1 MKDQAEKRSKK
12 PEWYMQTI
20 RRLNQYPE
28 DKKRLCILKA
38 QLERELPKLTA
49 SYSLT
54 PGGDKISD
62 QTGGIAAQRWE
73 TSQEMKECTL
83 RIEEIDIILAGFE
96 EDEKKLIELR
106 YFSKRNYD
114 WWVAEQL
121 NLSLRTYYRVR
132 DELVAEAAALLGL
145 YRGEDEA
152 RA

>member
-1 MKDQAEKRSKK
+1 MKNQAERRSKK

-28 DKKRLCILKA
+28 DKKRLCILTA
-38 QLERELPKLTA
+38 QLEREQPKLTA
-49 SYSLT
+49 GYSLT

-62 QTGGIAAQRWE
+62 QTGGIAAKRWE
-73 TSQEMKECTL
+73 TSQEIKECTL

-106 YFSKRNYD
+106 YFSKHNYD
-114 WWVAEQL
+114 WWVAEQV

-132 DELVAEAAALLGL
+132 DELVAEAAVLLGL
-145 YRGEDEA
+145 YRRDQV